1 MILLLLFGFL
11 GRDYFV
17 GFFARRRLILVILTA
32 LLGVYR
38 EVLYCGRGERGEL
51 FSTSRLTDDL

>member
-11 GRDYFV
+11 GSCYFA
-17 GFFARRRLILVILTA
+17 GFFAKRRLILVILTA
-32 LLGVYR
+32 LFGVYK
-38 EVLYCGRGERGEL
+38 EDLYGGRGERGEL